1 MNWLNLFSAKRFG
14 LSKSVPLSQT
24 RSRFEQDYDRII
36 FSHPFR
42 KLQDKTQVFP
52 MPEDDFVHSRL
63 THSLEVASVG
73 RSLAK
78 EVGKIILSR
87 NEELKVSD
95 IKYQD
100 FGDVVSAAC
109 LAHDLGNP
117 PFGHFG
123 EQSISYFFLNTKEGR
138 FFESMVKPDE
148 WSDLIN
154 FEGNAQGFRIL
165 TNPNHGGLNL
175 TYSTLA
181 TFTKYPLSSSSKKNH
196 TRQSQHKYSFF
207 YNDINYIDTIAKE
220 LQLAKTAEGNWLRH
234 PLAFLVE
241 AADDICYSIIDLE
254 DATRLGLI
262 SFDQTKILLSE
273 IIGPKFSEDKL
284 SKIIDLNE
292 KLGVLRAMAIYQLIQ
307 EVVSVFISKEAEL
320 LTGEFDHALIDKIP
334 SASVLE
340 KINIIS
346 IKYIY
351 QSRLVLER
359 EVAGSEIIEKLTATF
374 CKAIFTIKNN
384 PKFISPKDKKIY
396 KLLPDSFK
404 LQLENDQLSVYEN
417 LRIVIDFISGLT
429 DSNAS
434 RLHKIIS
441 GNIRN

>member
-14 LSKSVPLSQT
+14 VSKSVPISQT

-78 EVGKIILSR
+78 EVGKIILSKNKALR
-87 NEELKVSD
+87 ESD

-138 FFESMVKPDE
+138 FFESMVKSEE

-165 TNPNHGGLNL
+165 TNPNHGGLSL

-196 TRQSQHKYSFF
+196 TRQSQHKYGFF
-207 YNDINYIDTIAKE
+207 YNDFNYIDTIAEE
-220 LQLAKTAEGNWLRH
+220 LQLTKTAEGNWLRH

-262 SFDQTKILLSE
+262 SFEQTKNLLSE
-273 IIGPKFSEDKL
+273 IIGSKFSEEKL
-284 SKIIDLNE
+284 SKITDLNE
-292 KLGVLRAMAIYQLIQ
+292 KLGVLRAMSIYQLIQ

-320 LTGEFDHALIDKIP
+320 LTGEFDHALTDKIS

-340 KINIIS
+340 KINMIS
-346 IKYIY
+346 VKYIY

-359 EVAGSEIIEKLTATF
+359 EVAGSEIIEKLTAKF
-374 CKAIFTIKNN
+374 CMAIFTIKNN

-404 LQLENDQLSVYEN
+404 LQLQNDQLSVYEN

-441 GNIRN
+441 GNIKN

>member
-1 MNWLNLFSAKRFG
+1 MNWLNLFSGKRFG
-14 LSKSVPLSQT
+14 LSKSVPLSET
-24 RSRFEQDYDRII
+24 RSRFEQDYDRIV

-78 EVGKIILSR
+78 EVGKIILSK
-87 NEELKVSD
+87 NKALKVSG

-117 PFGHFG
+117 PFGHSG
-123 EQSISYFFLNTKEGR
+123 EQSISFFFLNTKEGR
-138 FFESMVKPDE
+138 FFKSMVKPAE

-165 TNPNHGGLNL
+165 TNPNHGGLSL

-196 TRQSQHKYSFF
+196 PRQSQHKYGFF
-207 YNDINYIDTIAKE
+207 YNDLTYFNTIAEE
-220 LQLAKTAEGNWLRH
+220 LQLTKTADGNWLRH

-262 SFDQTKILLSE
+262 SFDQTKNLLSE
-273 IIGPKFSEDKL
+273 IIGNKFSEEKL

-292 KLGVLRAMAIYQLIQ
+292 KLGVLRALAIYQLIQ
-307 EVVSVFISKEAEL
+307 EVVSIFIAKEAEL
-320 LTGEFDHALIDKIP
+320 LTGEFDHALTDKIP
-334 SASVLE
+334 ASPILE
-340 KINIIS
+340 KINLIS
-346 IKYIY
+346 VKYIY

-359 EVAGSEIIEKLTATF
+359 EVAGYEIIEKLTACF
-374 CKAIFTIKNN
+374 CKAIFIVKNN
-384 PKFISPKDKKIY
+384 PKSVSPKDKKIY
-396 KLLPDSFK
+396 KLLPDTFK
-404 LQLENDQLSVYEN
+404 LQLENNQLSVYEN

-434 RLHKIIS
+434 RLYKIIS
-441 GNIRN
+441 GNIKN